1 MRLGRH
7 TYYKSKQ
14 NIYRGVTLVE
24 LLVTLSIMA
33 ILSAIAIPSFS
44 SMVQDFAISGQVNSM
59 NADVRYARSEAMKR
73 GINVV
78 LCPSADPL
86 ATTPTCSG
94 TSWRT
99 GWIIFVDS
107 NNNAASDAGELLL
120 RRQESLSDKSGGITA
135 TQNSTNL
142 GNISMNR
149 DGRVPATV
157 ATATVVVTFLSTGTG
172 SNQQS
177 KFLCVSTNGRPKAVK
192 LANLC

>member
-1 MRLGRH
+1 MSQGRTTQLKNEH
-7 TYYKSKQ
+7 PFYW
-14 NIYRGVTLVE
+14 GVTLVE

-44 SMVQDFAISGQVNSM
+44 NMVQDFAISGQVNSM

-73 GINVV
+73 GFNVV
-78 LCPSADPL
+78 LCPSTDPL
-86 ATTPTCSG
+86 AASPTCGG

-107 NNNAASDAGELLL
+107 NSNAAMDAGELLL
-120 RRQESLSDKSGGITA
+120 RRQESLANKSSGITA
-135 TQNSTNL
+135 TQNTTTLSS
-142 GNISMNR
+142 ISLTR
-149 DGRVPATV
+149 DGRLPATV

>member
-135 TQNSTNL
+135 TQNS
-142 GNISMNR
+142 ISLTR
-149 DGRVPATV
+149 DGRLPATN
-157 ATATVVVTFLSTGTG
+157 ATASVVVTFLSTGSG
-172 SNQQS
+172 SSQQS
-177 KFLCVSTNGRPKAVK
+177 KFLCISTNGRPKAVK
-192 LANLC
+192 KASEC